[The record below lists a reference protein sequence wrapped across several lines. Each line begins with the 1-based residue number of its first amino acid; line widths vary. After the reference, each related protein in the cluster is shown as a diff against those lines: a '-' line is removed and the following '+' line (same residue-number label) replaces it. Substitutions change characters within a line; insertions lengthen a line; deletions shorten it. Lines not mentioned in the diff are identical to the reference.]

1 MNQIKFLDLHSY
13 HKNNEEI
20 IIKSL
25 QQNVFDDTSFIH
37 GKSVTNFEKKFAE
50 YIGVKHC
57 IGVGNGTDALEIA
70 LHALGIKD
78 GDEVITQANTF
89 ISTVFAI
96 KSVRATP
103 VLVDCDENFM
113 IDVGQIESKITS
125 KTRCIIPVHM
135 YGHTA
140 NMDIIMDIAKKH
152 NLYVVEDCAQAHGA
166 LYAGKCVGS
175 FGDIGCFSFYPG
187 KNLGAYGDGGAIVTN
202 SDELAIHVRKIGNIG
217 SIIKYNHEI
226 FGRNSRL
233 DSIQAEILNV
243 KLPDLNMRNNRR
255 QYIAKLYDEQLKD
268 VDGITLHSVSENC
281 TPVYHL
287 YVIRTSKRD
296 ELKKYLQANGV
307 ECGIHY
313 PIPVHKSQALSDL
326 NELTFPLTEKYSNEI
341 LSLPMYSELDPDDVS
356 YISCLIKLF
365 PKPPVKID
373 LTTISFFGHN
383 EERKKITEK
392 FLHHICFLQNE
403 LRKSAI
409 LLSLT
414 FVASD
419 GSVSKA
425 IYDTY
430 FGSDRNS
437 IYIEYAQQH
446 KYRKQSNFNAML
458 NHKLGMAITKSF
470 EKKCNLS
477 VITGSNDFYS
487 KDFFIQIAEKYDPNI
502 EQVFTLNNS
511 NELEGTAKTF
521 RIQCINDKLINNNNF
536 INMINTSPT
545 KFGEYTLT
553 NVAQNNGAV
562 KGEIYNCNLLNNPY
576 KIIDKQNSWI
586 HIDYVTVSYYGD
598 NIPRKLLTERFLQYI
613 TYLKKVL
620 IKRNIK
626 LTLTFVA
633 SDGND
638 SRSLFKNY
646 FSDSDDSEDT
656 YIEYYQKSFT
666 KYYGNPEFFDMLHNK
681 CYTAIKYSTSKNPNL
696 LVFSGSN
703 DFYSE
708 EFFIQICQ
716 KYNKNEKQYFA
727 INETN
732 EKNNIYNFMCVFPV
746 DTSINIIPESDE
758 TLYLFIC
765 KSSRIKLKSFY
776 SEIYKKNVPYN
787 HIANVAVFNDYLL
800 CDDKFLNII

>member
-296 ELKKYLQANGV
+296 ELKKYLA
-307 ECGIHY
+307 GI
-313 PIPVHKSQALSDL
+313 I
-326 NELTFPLTEKYSNEI
+326 
-341 LSLPMYSELDPDDVS
+341 
-356 YISCLIKLF
+356 
-365 PKPPVKID
+365 
-373 LTTISFFGHN
+373 
-383 EERKKITEK
+383 
-392 FLHHICFLQNE
+392 
-403 LRKSAI
+403 
-409 LLSLT
+409 
-414 FVASD
+414 
-419 GSVSKA
+419 
-425 IYDTY
+425 
-430 FGSDRNS
+430 
-437 IYIEYAQQH
+437 
-446 KYRKQSNFNAML
+446 
-458 NHKLGMAITKSF
+458 
-470 EKKCNLS
+470 
-477 VITGSNDFYS
+477 
-487 KDFFIQIAEKYDPNI
+487 
-502 EQVFTLNNS
+502 
-511 NELEGTAKTF
+511 
-521 RIQCINDKLINNNNF
+521 
-536 INMINTSPT
+536 
-545 KFGEYTLT
+545 
-553 NVAQNNGAV
+553 
-562 KGEIYNCNLLNNPY
+562 
-576 KIIDKQNSWI
+576 
-586 HIDYVTVSYYGD
+586 
-598 NIPRKLLTERFLQYI
+598 
-613 TYLKKVL
+613 
-620 IKRNIK
+620 
-626 LTLTFVA
+626 
-633 SDGND
+633 
-638 SRSLFKNY
+638 
-646 FSDSDDSEDT
+646 
-656 YIEYYQKSFT
+656 
-666 KYYGNPEFFDMLHNK
+666 
-681 CYTAIKYSTSKNPNL
+681 
-696 LVFSGSN
+696 
-703 DFYSE
+703 
-708 EFFIQICQ
+708 
-716 KYNKNEKQYFA
+716 
-727 INETN
+727 
-732 EKNNIYNFMCVFPV
+732 
-746 DTSINIIPESDE
+746 
-758 TLYLFIC
+758 
-765 KSSRIKLKSFY
+765 
-776 SEIYKKNVPYN
+776 
-787 HIANVAVFNDYLL
+787 
-800 CDDKFLNII
+800 